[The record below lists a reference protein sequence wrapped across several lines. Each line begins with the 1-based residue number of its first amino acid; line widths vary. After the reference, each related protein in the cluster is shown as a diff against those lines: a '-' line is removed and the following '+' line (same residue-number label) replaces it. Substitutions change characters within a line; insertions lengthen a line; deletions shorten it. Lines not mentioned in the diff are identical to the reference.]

1 MQLACKFP
9 ISLFLSMPNTY
20 KFQIGSSFPPFSS
33 LWAALGSPQIQ
44 HVVIVH
50 VHAQSC
56 LTLCDSMNC
65 ILLGSSVH
73 GIFQAGILEWVAIS
87 SSRGFSQFRKICPWL
102 LHWQADSLLLSHLGS
117 PGSIVA
123 APIYIPINSVEGFP
137 SPHIISKICYLQS
150 LKFFI
155 FDYAGPSLLHTG
167 FL

>member
-33 LWAALGSPQIQ
+33 LWAALGSLQIQ

-73 GIFQAGILEWVAIS
+73 GIFQAGILEWVDIS
-87 SSRGFSQFRKICPWL
+87 FSRGSSQPRDQTCASCIGRQILYCL
-102 LHWQADSLLLSHLGS
+102 NHQGS
-117 PGSIVA
+117 P
-123 APIYIPINSVEGFP
+123 IYCIWLSNCSSTV
-137 SPHIISKICYLQS
+137 C
-150 LKFFI
+150 
-155 FDYAGPSLLHTG
+155 
-167 FL
+167 